1 MLRHSALI
9 AFLLAVA
16 NFSLVCASL
25 RADDAK
31 PLSRIGFG
39 SCLRQDK
46 PQPIWTP
53 LLATK
58 PELFLFLGDNIYA
71 DTRDIAVMRE
81 KYKQQ
86 AEKEGFMALK
96 KLCPLMGTWDDH
108 DYGEDDAGASYPLK
122 KEAQQAFLDFFGV
135 PNDSPRRQQEG
146 IYEAK
151 VFGPAGKRVQVIL
164 LDMRYFR
171 SDLKLGSR
179 RGTYLPLNDPKA
191 TFLGEKQWQ
200 WLEEQLRVPAEVRLI
215 GSSVQF
221 VAEDHPYEKWANIP
235 HERQRLLKL
244 LASTKANGVVIL
256 SGDRHLAEL
265 SLLQEGTPYP
275 LYDLTSSGLNQGNK
289 RFRKIEPNKHRV
301 AIQDVGDNFGLVRID
316 WTKDDPILSLEI
328 HDVDGDVT
336 IRQKVPLSRLQ
347 AKGDATTAASGEDL
361 DLAAEARK
369 HLDKPWTVEFKVA
382 NVGANK
388 SKSMYYLNS
397 SKDFRDEKNFPV
409 VLNVKTLGA
418 DLKKLGDPQKVYLN
432 KKIKVTGKVT
442 LFNDRPQILIEK
454 LEQIQISDE

>member
-1 MLRHSALI
+1 MQCFALRLVVIGFAAGVLP
-9 AFLLAVA
+9 LAA
-16 NFSLVCASL
+16 
-25 RADDAK
+25 ADDSK

-46 PQPIWTP
+46 DQPIWGP

-86 AEKEGFMALK
+86 AEKEGFIALK
-96 KLCPLMGTWDDH
+96 KLCPVMGTWDDH
-108 DYGEDDAGASYPLK
+108 DFGEDDAGASYPLK
-122 KEAQQAFLDFFGV
+122 KEAQEAFLDFFGV
-135 PNDSPRRQQEG
+135 AKDSPRRKQEG

-151 VFGPAGKRVQVIL
+151 VFGPVGKRVQVIL

-191 TFLGEKQWQ
+191 TFLGQAQWK
-200 WLEEQLRVPAEVRLI
+200 WLEEQLQLPAEVRLI
-215 GSSVQF
+215 GSSVQL
-221 VAEDHPYEKWANIP
+221 VPEDHPFEKWANIP
-235 HERQRLLKL
+235 HERERFLKL
-244 LASTKANGVVIL
+244 LSSTKANGVVIL

-265 SLLQEGTPYP
+265 SLLQEGVPYP

-289 RFRKIEPNKHRV
+289 RFRKIETNKHRV

-316 WTKDDPILSLEI
+316 WTKDDPLISLEI

-347 AKGDATTAASGEDL
+347 VRGESATGSNNEGR

-369 HLDKPWTVEFKVA
+369 HLDKEWTVEFTVA
-382 NVGANK
+382 NVGVNK

-397 SKDFRDEKNFPV
+397 HKDFRDEKNFPV
-409 VLNVKTLGA
+409 VLSVKSLGES
-418 DLKKLGDPQKVYLN
+418 LKKIGDPQKVYLG
-432 KKIKVTGKVT
+432 KKIKVSGKVS
-442 LFNDRPQILIEK
+442 LYNDRPQILIDK
-454 LEQIQISDE
+454 LEQIKISE